1 MLVKGILLDAVDQCI
16 PNGIIQIVA
25 TNTSESVLNGSIVW
39 IKADDEGHYSF
50 ALLPGSYLIYA
61 QSSRQ
66 SDVVF
71 LGETIVTED
80 TPDGSLNSIVGI
92 TTPVLPPQVQQA
104 VNAAHKAAQSAEEA
118 SNKYQALLELAKTV
132 GNSLNDLSETV
143 NHVERLSQSVES
155 NALASGNAL
164 QGTLQIKTEVQAVNQ
179 SVALIKD
186 EILSI
191 QKNIIHLKDDAEQF
205 SSKASS
211 SAQKAQKQ
219 ANRAVLSANNA
230 AADSQETFRL
240 MQVVEQYRDDVM
252 GALNEAHQ
260 SFAWIKFMQAQ
271 FDIKLQE
278 MTLID
283 EHVDNLSREIEQN
296 KQRVDQLQLNAKES
310 ADNAATSA
318 LRAEQEANRAEA
330 VASIDIVREAEKQ
343 ATLSK
348 SAADKSLSASL
359 VSVDAKNVAVAKANE
374 AKQSELSAAT
384 RAQNAEQN
392 SLIAQEQAKLSTEKA
407 SSAVISAK
415 NAKSSEQSALE
426 AANEAASS
434 STQAKRSANLAS
446 SYAVIAGERA
456 NTAEQKADDAAN
468 QALIATQQ
476 AGIAKSNAD
485 ASLNSQILAANSVE
499 LASNQANLASDS
511 ANTAVA
517 KATIA
522 INQVPLAQQEADKSR
537 ISASEAAQSAQLSE
551 QSSQASISQASVA
564 TENAGLAVTKASEVS
579 QSLEQVLSAK
589 EVALGAAKRA
599 ETAVASLSGAMI
611 EQGGIDLSRGVAP
624 QPPLDINGA
633 KRACFW
639 KVTVAGTVN
648 NIEYGVDDSIVYS
661 ASMDAYYKIDNTENV
676 TSINGQ
682 RGVVNLTKED
692 VGLNLVPNK
701 VHSESVLADSVPL
714 RDHSGDISSRLFRS
728 NYVEQQTISGA
739 LAFRIDNVTDNYIR
753 FCSSQEAI
761 RTWLNM
767 YSKNESDSKYLLQSV
782 QDSFAQ
788 KINPSFIGRVSISSD
803 ESTSDVPCLLSLQ
816 TLSTSSHPHPTSIIH
831 DNQGVD
837 PQAEIYKY
845 RSVLAGSISYEY
857 CKSLNI
863 NLNGKNGQY
872 VKIASVYIPQ
882 NGTTA
887 EIEMTGGGGY
897 NVGHYSQC
905 DHNRIIIRSG
915 NGNPKGINCRV
926 YTHQI
931 HTERFFTKIYTHNV
945 TSDWYDIYLYVTS
958 AYASN
963 LIFKFSSSAECYIKP
978 SLGDPLTLASL
989 PSGSEKGVI
998 YLYSYSQDDI
1008 E

>member
-92 TTPVLPPQVQQA
+92 TTPVLPLQVQQA

-132 GNSLNDLSETV
+132 GNSLNDLAETV

-753 FCSSQEAI
+753 FCSNQEAI
-761 RTWLNM
+761 RTWLSL
-767 YSKNESDSKYLLQSV
+767 YSKDESDNKYLLKSV

-788 KINPSFIGRVSISSD
+788 KINPSFTGRVSISSD
-803 ESTSDVPCLLSLQ
+803 ESTSDAPCLLSLQ
-816 TLSTSSHPHPTSIIH
+816 ALSTRGHPHPTPIIN
-831 DNQGVD
+831 DNQGLD
-837 PQAEIYKY
+837 SDADIYKY
-845 RSVLAGSISYEY
+845 RNTFTGSISYEY
-857 CKSLNI
+857 IKSLNI
-863 NLNGKNGQY
+863 DLTGKNGKY

-882 NGTTA
+882 DGSTA
-887 EIEMTGGGGY
+887 EIEITGGAGFNLGS
-897 NVGHYSQC
+897 HTQC

-915 NGNPKGINCRV
+915 NGAPKGINCRV
-926 YTHQI
+926 YAHQI
-931 HTERFFTKIYTHNV
+931 HTYRFFTKIYTHNV
-945 TSDWYDIYLYVTS
+945 TSDWYDIYLLVVN

-963 LIFKFSSSAECYIKP
+963 LIFKFSSSVGCYIKP
-978 SLGDPLTLASL
+978 SLRDPLTLSAL
-989 PSGSEKGVI
+989 PSGSQKGVI